1 MTNVVAMPAPSA
13 KVRPSASAGV
23 ITSPSVSA
31 ASAATERSIQLCDAI
46 AKRLRSTMSAIDP
59 IRSASSTAGTL
70 LAVWTSAISVG
81 ESDSDA
87 ITVTAPTV
95 FIQITSCEPASAVH
109 AARKP
114 GRRSGAS
121 ADSSAGAACWGG
133 GAASVKGF
141 AVRDVARVAGVHPA
155 TVSRALNEETRAL
168 VNEETARRVLKAAE
182 QLGYQPNPIARG
194 LKTNRSYTIGVL
206 IPDLTNPLF
215 PPILRGIED
224 RLATDGYTPLTAN
237 TDNDPERELLD
248 SQTMRAR
255 QVDGIIAAT
264 ARRDHRLHD
273 ALLEAGIELVLVNR
287 RQAELPVSSA
297 TADDRMGMRL
307 AVGHPVSLGHTR
319 IAHLAGPLD
328 YSTGLDRH
336 DSFHDTM
343 RRAGLE
349 PDPELVLVA
358 EAFTESEGAR
368 LCGQLMADGRRFTA
382 VAAANDLL
390 ALGCYDVFADRGVR

>member
-1 MTNVVAMPAPSA
+1 MAFSNV
-13 KVRPSASAGV
+13 R
-23 ITSPSVSA
+23 
-31 ASAATERSIQLCDAI
+31 
-46 AKRLRSTMSAIDP
+46 
-59 IRSASSTAGTL
+59 
-70 LAVWTSAISVG
+70 
-81 ESDSDA
+81 
-87 ITVTAPTV
+87 
-95 FIQITSCEPASAVH
+95 
-109 AARKP
+109 
-114 GRRSGAS
+114 
-121 ADSSAGAACWGG
+121 AGAA
-133 GAASVKGF
+133 VTL
-141 AVRDVARVAGVHPA
+141 RDVARVAGVHPA

-168 VNEETARRVLKAAE
+168 VNEETARRVLRAAE
-182 QLGYQPNPIARG
+182 TLGYRPNPIARG

-224 RLATDGYTPLTAN
+224 GLETAGYTPLIAN

-273 ALLEAGIELVLVNR
+273 ALLDAGIELVLVNR
-287 RQAELPVSSA
+287 RQSELPVSSA
-297 TADDRMGMRL
+297 TADDRLGMRL
-307 AVGHPVSLGHTR
+307 SVEHLVELGHTR

-328 YSTGLDRH
+328 YSTGLDRYEG
-336 DSFHDTM
+336 FHETL
-343 RRAGLE
+343 RARGAE

-368 LCGQLMADGRRFTA
+368 LCEQLMSGAHEFTA

-390 ALGCYDVFADRGVR
+390 ALGCYDVLTEREVRCPDDVSVVGFNDMPFAARFQPPLTTIHIPHYELGRVAGELMLERLQEGDSPPREVRLEPSLVVRGSTAPPRVR

>member
-1 MTNVVAMPAPSA
+1 MATSNV
-13 KVRPSASAGV
+13 R
-23 ITSPSVSA
+23 
-31 ASAATERSIQLCDAI
+31 
-46 AKRLRSTMSAIDP
+46 
-59 IRSASSTAGTL
+59 
-70 LAVWTSAISVG
+70 
-81 ESDSDA
+81 
-87 ITVTAPTV
+87 
-95 FIQITSCEPASAVH
+95 
-109 AARKP
+109 
-114 GRRSGAS
+114 
-121 ADSSAGAACWGG
+121 AGAA
-133 GAASVKGF
+133 VTL
-141 AVRDVARVAGVHPA
+141 RDVARVAGVHPA

-168 VNEETARRVLKAAE
+168 VNEETARRVLSAAE
-182 QLGYQPNPIARG
+182 ELGYQPNSIARG

-224 RLATDGYTPLTAN
+224 RLETAGYTPLIAN

-273 ALLEAGIELVLVNR
+273 ALLAAGVELVLVNR
-287 RQAELPVSSA
+287 RQDELPVSSA
-297 TADDRMGMRL
+297 TADDRLGMRL
-307 AVGHPVSLGHTR
+307 SVEHLVSLGHTR

-336 DSFHDTM
+336 ESFHETM
-343 RRAGLE
+343 RAAGLE

-368 LCGQLMADGRRFTA
+368 LFEQLMAAGPEFTA
-382 VAAANDLL
+382 IAAGNDLL
-390 ALGCYDVFADRGVR
+390 ALGCYDVLVERGVGCPDEISVVGFNDMPFAARFQPPLTTIHIPHYEIGKAAAELMLERLQDADSQPREIRLEPRLVVRASSAPCGDGAPS

>member
-1 MTNVVAMPAPSA
+1 MATPNV
-13 KVRPSASAGV
+13 R
-23 ITSPSVSA
+23 
-31 ASAATERSIQLCDAI
+31 
-46 AKRLRSTMSAIDP
+46 
-59 IRSASSTAGTL
+59 
-70 LAVWTSAISVG
+70 
-81 ESDSDA
+81 
-87 ITVTAPTV
+87 
-95 FIQITSCEPASAVH
+95 
-109 AARKP
+109 
-114 GRRSGAS
+114 
-121 ADSSAGAACWGG
+121 AGAA
-133 GAASVKGF
+133 VTL
-141 AVRDVARVAGVHPA
+141 RDVARVAGVHPA
-155 TVSRALNEETRAL
+155 TVSRALNEETRSL
-168 VNEETARRVLKAAE
+168 VNEETGRRVLKAAE
-182 QLGYQPNPIARG
+182 ELGYQPNPIARG

-224 RLATDGYTPLTAN
+224 RLETAGYTPLTAN

-287 RQAELPVSSA
+287 RQVELHVSSA

-307 AVGHPVSLGHTR
+307 SMEHLLSLGHTR
-319 IAHLAGPLD
+319 VAHLAGPLD

-336 DSFHDTM
+336 ESFHETM
-343 RRAGLE
+343 RGAGLE

-368 LCGQLMADGRRFTA
+368 LCEQLMADGRQFTA

-390 ALGCYDVFADRGVR
+390 ALGCYDVFAERGVRCPEEISVVGFNDMPFAARFNPPLTTIHIPHYEIGKAAAQLMLERLQNGDSRPREIRLEPSLVVRDSTAPPATAGRK

>member
-1 MTNVVAMPAPSA
+1 M
-13 KVRPSASAGV
+13 
-23 ITSPSVSA
+23 
-31 ASAATERSIQLCDAI
+31 
-46 AKRLRSTMSAIDP
+46 
-59 IRSASSTAGTL
+59 
-70 LAVWTSAISVG
+70 AISN
-81 ESDSDA
+81 A
-87 ITVTAPTV
+87 
-95 FIQITSCEPASAVH
+95 
-109 AARKP
+109 K
-114 GRRSGAS
+114 
-121 ADSSAGAACWGG
+121 AGAA
-133 GAASVKGF
+133 VTL
-141 AVRDVARVAGVHPA
+141 RDVARVAGVHPA

-182 QLGYQPNPIARG
+182 KLEYQPNPIARG

-224 RLATDGYTPLTAN
+224 RLETAGYTPLTAN

-248 SQTMRAR
+248 LQTMRAR

-273 ALLEAGIELVLVNR
+273 ALLEAGLELVLVNR
-287 RQAELPVSSA
+287 RQEALPVSSA
-297 TADDRMGMRL
+297 TADDRLGMRL
-307 AVGHPVSLGHTR
+307 AVEHLLSLGHTR

-336 DSFHDTM
+336 ESFLETM
-343 RRAGLE
+343 RAAGIA

-368 LCGQLMADGRRFTA
+368 LCGELMDRDDEFTA
-382 VAAANDLL
+382 IAAANDLL
-390 ALGCYDVFADRGVR
+390 ALGCLDVFAERARRCPEEISVVGFNDMPFAARFQPPLTTIHIPHYEIGKAAGELMLERLQEGDSPPREIRLEPHLVVRESTAPPRDTQTER

>member
-1 MTNVVAMPAPSA
+1 M
-13 KVRPSASAGV
+13 GV
-23 ITSPSVSA
+23 S
-31 ASAATERSIQLCDAI
+31 D
-46 AKRLRSTMSAIDP
+46 LR
-59 IRSASSTAGTL
+59 
-70 LAVWTSAISVG
+70 
-81 ESDSDA
+81 
-87 ITVTAPTV
+87 
-95 FIQITSCEPASAVH
+95 
-109 AARKP
+109 
-114 GRRSGAS
+114 
-121 ADSSAGAACWGG
+121 AGAA
-133 GAASVKGF
+133 VTL
-141 AVRDVARVAGVHPA
+141 RDVARVAGVHPA

-168 VNEETARRVLKAAE
+168 VNEETARRVLKAADE
-182 QLGYQPNPIARG
+182 LGYRPNPIARG

-224 RLATDGYTPLTAN
+224 RLETAGYTPLTAN

-248 SQTMRAR
+248 SQAMRAR

-273 ALLEAGIELVLVNR
+273 ALLEAGTELVLVNR
-287 RQAELPVSSA
+287 RQPQLPVSSA

-307 AVGHPVSLGHTR
+307 AVEHLLSLGHSR

-336 DSFHDTM
+336 ESFHETM
-343 RRAGLE
+343 RAAGVE

-358 EAFTESEGAR
+358 EAFTEREGAR
-368 LCGQLMADGRRFTA
+368 LCRQLMAEGRQFTA

-390 ALGCYDVFADRGVR
+390 ALGCYDVFAEQGVHCPEQISVIGFNDMPFAARFKPPLTTIHIPHYEIGKAAAELMLERLHDGDSPPREVRLEPSLVVRGSTAAAAR

>member
-1 MTNVVAMPAPSA
+1 MATPNL
-13 KVRPSASAGV
+13 RP
-23 ITSPSVSA
+23 
-31 ASAATERSIQLCDAI
+31 
-46 AKRLRSTMSAIDP
+46 
-59 IRSASSTAGTL
+59 
-70 LAVWTSAISVG
+70 
-81 ESDSDA
+81 
-87 ITVTAPTV
+87 
-95 FIQITSCEPASAVH
+95 
-109 AARKP
+109 
-114 GRRSGAS
+114 
-121 ADSSAGAACWGG
+121 GAA
-133 GAASVKGF
+133 VTL
-141 AVRDVARVAGVHPA
+141 RDVARVAGVHPA

-168 VNEETARRVLKAAE
+168 VNAETAQRVLKAAE
-182 QLGYQPNPIARG
+182 KLGYQPNPIARG

-224 RLATDGYTPLTAN
+224 RLETAGYTPLVAN

-297 TADDRMGMRL
+297 TADDTMGMRL
-307 AVGHPVSLGHTR
+307 AVEHLLSLGHTR
-319 IAHLAGPLD
+319 IAHLSGPLD

-336 DSFHDTM
+336 DSFIETM
-343 RRAGLE
+343 RAAGIE
-349 PDPELVLVA
+349 PDPQLMLVA

-368 LCGQLMADGRRFTA
+368 LCGQLFADGHELTA

-390 ALGCYDVFADRGVR
+390 ALGCYDVLAERGLRCPDDVSVVGFNDMPFADRFNPPLSTIHIPHYEIGKAAGELMLERLQNGEAPPREVRLEPSLVVRGSTAPPARG

>member
-1 MTNVVAMPAPSA
+1 M
-13 KVRPSASAGV
+13 
-23 ITSPSVSA
+23 
-31 ASAATERSIQLCDAI
+31 
-46 AKRLRSTMSAIDP
+46 
-59 IRSASSTAGTL
+59 
-70 LAVWTSAISVG
+70 
-81 ESDSDA
+81 
-87 ITVTAPTV
+87 
-95 FIQITSCEPASAVH
+95 
-109 AARKP
+109 
-114 GRRSGAS
+114 
-121 ADSSAGAACWGG
+121 
-133 GAASVKGF
+133 
-141 AVRDVARVAGVHPA
+141 
-155 TVSRALNEETRAL
+155 
-168 VNEETARRVLKAAE
+168 
-182 QLGYQPNPIARG
+182 
-194 LKTNRSYTIGVL
+194 L

-224 RLATDGYTPLTAN
+224 TLVTAGYTALTAN

-273 ALLEAGIELVLVNR
+273 ALLEAGIDLVLVNR

-307 AVGHPVSLGHTR
+307 SVEHLLSLGHRR

-336 DSFHDTM
+336 DSFHETM
-343 RRAGLE
+343 RAAAVD

-368 LCGQLMADGRRFTA
+368 LCRQLMDEDRQFTA
-382 VAAANDLL
+382 IAAGNDLL
-390 ALGCYDVFADRGVR
+390 ALGCYDVFAELGVRCPDDVSVVGFNDMPFAARFQPPLTTIHIPHYEIGRAAAELMLERLQDGDSPPREIRLEPELVIRGSTAPARGTADGS

>member
-1 MTNVVAMPAPSA
+1 MATSNV
-13 KVRPSASAGV
+13 R
-23 ITSPSVSA
+23 T
-31 ASAATERSIQLCDAI
+31 
-46 AKRLRSTMSAIDP
+46 
-59 IRSASSTAGTL
+59 
-70 LAVWTSAISVG
+70 
-81 ESDSDA
+81 
-87 ITVTAPTV
+87 
-95 FIQITSCEPASAVH
+95 
-109 AARKP
+109 
-114 GRRSGAS
+114 
-121 ADSSAGAACWGG
+121 GAA
-133 GAASVKGF
+133 VTL
-141 AVRDVARVAGVHPA
+141 RDVARVAGVHPA
-155 TVSRALNEETRAL
+155 TVSRALNEETRPL

-182 QLGYQPNPIARG
+182 ELGYQPNPIARG

-224 RLATDGYTPLTAN
+224 RLETAGYTPLIAN

-273 ALLEAGIELVLVNR
+273 ALLEAGTPLVLVNR
-287 RQAELPVSSA
+287 RQEQLPVSSA

-307 AVGHPVSLGHTR
+307 SVEHLLSLGHTR
-319 IAHLAGPLD
+319 TAHLAGPLD

-336 DSFHDTM
+336 ESFHETM
-343 RRAGLE
+343 RAAGHE

-368 LCGQLMADGRRFTA
+368 LCGQLLTGGRDFTA
-382 VAAANDLL
+382 IAAANDLL
-390 ALGCYDVFADRGVR
+390 ALGCYDVFAERGVRCPEQISVVGFNDMPFTARFQPPLTTIHIPHYDIGTAAAQLMLERLQDGDSPTREIRLEPSLVVRESTASPGG

>member
-1 MTNVVAMPAPSA
+1 M
-13 KVRPSASAGV
+13 AS
-23 ITSPSVSA
+23 PN
-31 ASAATERSIQLCDAI
+31 
-46 AKRLRSTMSAIDP
+46 LR
-59 IRSASSTAGTL
+59 
-70 LAVWTSAISVG
+70 
-81 ESDSDA
+81 
-87 ITVTAPTV
+87 
-95 FIQITSCEPASAVH
+95 
-109 AARKP
+109 
-114 GRRSGAS
+114 
-121 ADSSAGAACWGG
+121 AGAA
-133 GAASVKGF
+133 VTL
-141 AVRDVARVAGVHPA
+141 RDVARVAGVHPA

-182 QLGYQPNPIARG
+182 KLGYQPNPIARG
-194 LKTNRSYTIGVL
+194 LKTNRSYTVGVL

-224 RLATDGYTPLTAN
+224 RLETAGYTPLTAN

-273 ALLEAGIELVLVNR
+273 ALLDAGIELVLVNR
-287 RQAELPVSSA
+287 RQEELPVSSA

-307 AVGHPVSLGHTR
+307 AVEHLVSLGHTR

-328 YSTGLDRH
+328 YSTGLDRY
-336 DSFHDTM
+336 DSFRESM
-343 RRAGLE
+343 SAAGAE
-349 PDPELVLVA
+349 PDPALILVA

-368 LCGQLMADGRRFTA
+368 LCGQLMAEGREFTA

-390 ALGCYDVFADRGVR
+390 ALGCYDVLAERGMSCPEDVSVIGFNDMPFAARFNPPLTTIHIPHYEIGKAAGELMLERLQDGDSEPREIRLEPSLVVRESTARRAAA

>member
-1 MTNVVAMPAPSA
+1 M
-13 KVRPSASAGV
+13 
-23 ITSPSVSA
+23 
-31 ASAATERSIQLCDAI
+31 
-46 AKRLRSTMSAIDP
+46 
-59 IRSASSTAGTL
+59 
-70 LAVWTSAISVG
+70 AISN
-81 ESDSDA
+81 A
-87 ITVTAPTV
+87 
-95 FIQITSCEPASAVH
+95 
-109 AARKP
+109 K
-114 GRRSGAS
+114 
-121 ADSSAGAACWGG
+121 AGAA
-133 GAASVKGF
+133 VTL
-141 AVRDVARVAGVHPA
+141 RDVARVAGVHPA

-182 QLGYQPNPIARG
+182 KLGYQPNPIARG

-224 RLATDGYTPLTAN
+224 RLETAGYTPLTAN

-248 SQTMRAR
+248 LQTMRAR

-273 ALLEAGIELVLVNR
+273 ALLDAGLELVLVNR
-287 RQAELPVSSA
+287 RQEELPVSSA
-297 TADDRMGMRL
+297 TADDRLGMRL
-307 AVGHPVSLGHTR
+307 AVEHLLSLGHTR

-336 DSFHDTM
+336 DSFLETM
-343 RRAGLE
+343 RAAGLD

-368 LCGQLMADGRRFTA
+368 LCGELMDRSREFTA
-382 VAAANDLL
+382 IAAANDLL
-390 ALGCYDVFADRGVR
+390 ALGCLDVFAERGRRCPEEISVVGFNDMPFAARFQPPLTTIHIPHYEIGKAAGELMLERLQEGDSPPREIRLEPRLVVRESTAPPRDTPTGR